1 MACTRE
7 ERFVLRIFL
16 PSGEYKSIF
25 AATFQTVDELCV
37 LCAAKFMFGPHTQ
50 ALLFEYEER
59 ADGSVAY
66 HVLEGARTLKSVL
79 ADWPQD
85 PEKRG
90 AVHRLVF
97 ADPHEALSTTDF
109 RAPTSVKARRDVD
122 SNPYTPRAP
131 APAAPTNT
139 VLSVLANAQS
149 TVLES
154 QRPFRPVQR
163 LSVSLTR
170 QQVQQ
175 AGVKGP
181 SPLSSATTGTKEQ
194 QPPAAPAEFTLAP
207 FTPPAAGTATL
218 NFVLPTQPLA
228 QQAVPQAPPAQQPL
242 MFTPLDVPAP
252 FMKPIAPLSETTS
265 VSLSSQPAVPQPVVP
280 QKVETP
286 KVEIPKVEATETAA
300 AAPEVVQATPK
311 PSWPRIEQPSTQP
324 EVPATTTTT
333 TATETTTETPK
344 IEPPKTLPEVA
355 MTEPIESSVPMA
367 RATKS
372 PTYEVN
378 YDLNAVKTP
387 TVPTTYSFDLEMLSR
402 KGAKGVL
409 VVDTG
414 SHSVKAGVAGEDDPR
429 CVVPTVVARTAT
441 GDRTYVGTEAVAQEG
456 LRRVCPLNPEA
467 DPDWDLLQGVW
478 EHVFERELR
487 VDVREHPLLLTE
499 LPTMSESA
507 KMRMVEVMFEAFH
520 CPALYVANAGVLS
533 LYSQGVTTGLA
544 VDCGN
549 RLQIVPI
556 VDGVA
561 IEHAIHKTRRGFYG
575 LTEHLARLLTRR
587 GYYARTSRDLDAV
600 RQLKEALCYVAAD
613 YDAELRRPDADV
625 AATWRSADGTATY
638 TIGHERCMCPE
649 ALFRPEMLGLDN
661 AGVAGMAYHAVQA
674 CPIDLRRTLL
684 SNIVLSGGSTL
695 FPGFKE
701 RLQHDILALAAE
713 HHQNLG
719 PSSVHI
725 AAPENRQYLAWI
737 GGSVLGSL
745 PNFLD
750 QCLTDKQ
757 YFEL

>member
-37 LCAAKFMFGPHTQ
+37 LCAAKFMFGAHTR

-59 ADGSVAY
+59 PDGSVAY
-66 HVLEGARTLKSVL
+66 RVLEGGRTLKSVL
-79 ADWPQD
+79 QDWPQD

-97 ADPHEALSTTDF
+97 ADPGEALSTTDF
-109 RAPTSVKARRDVD
+109 RTPTAVKARRDVD
-122 SNPYTPRAP
+122 SNPYTPAP
-131 APAAPTNT
+131 APAQAAPTNT

-149 TVLES
+149 TVLEN

-175 AGVKGP
+175 AGVKTQ
-181 SPLSSATTGTKEQ
+181 SPLSLQPSITLGKERQAAATAAQQPATT
-194 QPPAAPAEFTLAP
+194 APAPATTEFTLAP
-207 FTPPAAGTATL
+207 FTPPAPGTETL
-218 NFVLPTQPLA
+218 NFVLPSQPPA
-228 QQAVPQAPPAQQPL
+228 PQEPPAQQPL
-242 MFTPLDVPAP
+242 MFTPLDEPAP
-252 FMKPIAPLSETTS
+252 FMKPIAPLVESTPT
-265 VSLSSQPAVPQPVVP
+265 PAAAP
-280 QKVETP
+280 
-286 KVEIPKVEATETAA
+286 AA
-300 AAPEVVQATPK
+300 AAPVQKEEPAAPTATAPEIVQATPK

-324 EVPATTTTT
+324 ETTTPAAVTTPTTT
-333 TATETTTETPK
+333 TAT
-344 IEPPKTLPEVA
+344 EPPKTLPEVVA
-355 MTEPIESSVPMA
+355 LSEPVAAPVVRTA
-367 RATKS
+367 G
-372 PTYEVN
+372 YEVN
-378 YDLNAVKTP
+378 YDLSAVSVP
-387 TVPTTYSFDLEMLSR
+387 TVPTTYSFELDMLSR
-402 KGAKGVL
+402 QGAKGVL

-429 CVVPTVVARTAT
+429 CVVPTVVATTAT
-441 GDRTYVGTEAVAQEG
+441 GDRTYVGSDAVRQDD
-456 LRRVCPLNPEA
+456 LRKVCPLNPEA
-467 DPDWDLLQGVW
+467 DPDWDQLQRVW
-478 EHVFERELR
+478 EHVFERELHM
-487 VDVREHPLLLTE
+487 DVREHPLLLTE

-507 KMRMVEVMFEAFH
+507 KMRMVEVMFEVFH

-544 VDCGN
+544 IDCGN

-587 GYYARTSRDLDAV
+587 GYYTHTSKQMDTV
-600 RQLKEALCYVAAD
+600 RQLKEAVCYVAAD
-613 YDAELRRPDADV
+613 YDAELRRPEPEL

-638 TIGHERCMCPE
+638 TLGAERFMCPE

-661 AGVAGMAYHAVQA
+661 AGVAGMAYDTVQA
-674 CPIDLRRTLL
+674 CPIDLRKTLL

-695 FPGFKE
+695 FPGFRE
-701 RLQHDILALAAE
+701 RLQHDIVALAAE
-713 HHQNLG
+713 HRQNIG
-719 PSSVHI
+719 TGTVRI
-725 AAPENRQYLAWI
+725 AAPDNRQCLAWI

-750 QCLTDKQ
+750 QCLTAKQ